1 MAAFRRRRVV
11 RDFNPRTIEP
21 NTFELPVDPISAL
34 IVSLAWTSPNEAV
47 RAYNIWTQALS
58 ILSRVTV
65 RRLGVDII
73 DAPLRDL
80 AVLYAIAAAWPPWTR
95 ARAYA
100 SGFQSQITVPLCF
113 SRRPYSQAEGLPA
126 TQRGD
131 LLLSLEVSETEAAA
145 DSVRI
150 NVEAIE
156 LPDADPSAWL
166 RVTTVNAIPQ
176 DGEDMIFTLP
186 NRARLLGL
194 LLHDDNPVGPDV
206 VTSSFGN
213 MKLMVDN
220 VETHYHDVTWDAM
233 HGELLR
239 GAPSLFTLDEHIH
252 ATNNT
257 SEALPLSEQQTS
269 PRSNLALLN
278 RYAWLDLDPTRDGE
292 YALDTSKG
300 TAIELRAR
308 PTQSSSTPVQCLP
321 LELVTL
327 AGGGA

>member
-11 RDFNPRTIEP
+11 RDFNPRTTGP
-21 NTFELPVDPISAL
+21 NVFDLPVDPLSAL
-34 IVSLAWTSPNEAV
+34 IVSIAWTSPNEAL
-47 RAYNIWTQALS
+47 RAYNVWTQALS

-65 RRLGVDII
+65 TRLGVDVI

-80 AVLYAIAAAWPPWTR
+80 AVLYAIAAHWPPWTR

-100 SGFQSQITVPLCF
+100 SGFSSQLTVPLCF
-113 SRRPYSQAEGLPA
+113 SRQPYSADEGLPA

-156 LPDADPSAWL
+156 LPDADPAAWL
-166 RVTTVNAIPQ
+166 RVTTVNAVPQ

-186 NRARLLGL
+186 NNARLLGL

-213 MKLMVDN
+213 MKLMIDN
-220 VETHYHDVTWDAM
+220 HETHYTDVTWDAM

-239 GAPSLFTLDEHIH
+239 AAPALLTLDEHVH
-252 ATNNT
+252 AINNT
-257 SEALPLSEQQTS
+257 SEAAPLSEQQTS
-269 PRSNLALLN
+269 PRSNLILLN
-278 RYAWLDLDPTRDGE
+278 RYAWLDLDPTRDGA

-308 PTQSSSTPVQCLP
+308 PTQTSSTPVQCLP
-321 LELVTL
+321 LELVQL
-327 AGGGA
+327 AGAGA